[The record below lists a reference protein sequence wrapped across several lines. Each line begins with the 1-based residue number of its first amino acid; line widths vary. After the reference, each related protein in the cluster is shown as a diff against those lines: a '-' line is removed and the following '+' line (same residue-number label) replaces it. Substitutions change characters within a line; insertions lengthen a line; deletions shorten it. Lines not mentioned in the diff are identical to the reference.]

1 MRQAIKFII
10 TKTKPRIA
18 RETPAFFL
26 KVFIKFFAR
35 QTLKRIENIRYVEFK
50 DNMIEKKTEL
60 ALGSKLHLIIAKH
73 KINKTKLIEFKI
85 INHISNV
92 FEYTPLKQKEP
103 HMETQHRHI
112 FLFYLKI

>member
-10 TKTKPRIA
+10 TKTKPHIA

-50 DNMIEKKTEL
+50 ESMIEKKTEL
-60 ALGSKLHLIIAKH
+60 TFGSKLHLIIAKH
-73 KINKTKLIEFKI
+73 KINKTKAIEFKV

-92 FEYTPLKQKEP
+92 FENTALKQKEP